1 MTAETRILGEHPFA
15 ADAHGKLKSRIG
27 TVFPQSR
34 TLITLPGIHA
44 TQRQAWLDFL
54 KEERRAHGLAP
65 LTREEERLE
74 WTQAVDLIFEADTIL
89 IRPDP
94 ENMPLAFCADDFLQ
108 EIVSKQRIKFLGV
121 LNKKVREAIKMR
133 GEWWRIAPLP
143 KSPAEMEAMIRTS
156 RAGMGGKEIY
166 YYSRTTGIRYLTCQQ
181 FAELEQLD
189 DSGLREHL
197 AEIQEYSRRLNA
209 HGHPEVALFAPGG
222 QISPADFAPH
232 DFFRMDS
239 CRLRDTFHAIG
250 EKFCRSVAVELRR
263 DDPANVV
270 WRNSLVAALIG
281 QEEEV
286 VSEETLLGLS
296 PEFFM
301 QIEWLPGGRI
311 EEGELIFDSILG
323 EADDAPD
330 KNRKRLHDEKP
341 QKFIFNFVREYGDL
355 EYVNIGRVVGSLSH
369 RPTLVGRRGVYVAA
383 MKLCDSSQEIVS
395 IIRMQKRGVRE
406 HLEEGLPL
414 LDAMLQ
420 SAEYTEIV
428 LDRRLAC
435 RQLGMNVP
443 PRIVAKTI
451 HECWTDPNG
460 EDFTIWSPYFERD
473 YIRGVAT
480 DKLPSCYFEKEGF
493 ALPCARLLGRA
504 AAQNIIVGRCDLHG
518 RAIFDDGDEVLVLD
532 ADGLPADLVVADH
545 TGAFNDYLGD
555 LERHAAEYAGPVNRR
570 AVYLSKPNEFAEQYL
585 SAFVERFLGIQEEY
599 RRRRKAFDTLFK
611 YHARNGSDCFAS
623 RWEKVLQRLDRAEPQ
638 ALAELIRRNLTIL
651 TS

>member
-1 MTAETRILGEHPFA
+1 
-15 ADAHGKLKSRIG
+15 
-27 TVFPQSR
+27 
-34 TLITLPGIHA
+34 
-44 TQRQAWLDFL
+44 
-54 KEERRAHGLAP
+54 
-65 LTREEERLE
+65 
-74 WTQAVDLIFEADTIL
+74 
-89 IRPDP
+89 
-94 ENMPLAFCADDFLQ
+94 
-108 EIVSKQRIKFLGV
+108 
-121 LNKKVREAIKMR
+121 
-133 GEWWRIAPLP
+133 
-143 KSPAEMEAMIRTS
+143 MEAMIRTS
-156 RAGMGGKEIY
+156 RAGMSGKEIY

-181 FAELEQLD
+181 FAELEHLD

-209 HGHPEVALFAPGG
+209 HGHPEVALFALGG
-222 QISPADFAPH
+222 QISPADFAPY
-232 DFFRMDS
+232 DFFGMDS
-239 CRLRDTFHAIG
+239 CRLRGTFHALG
-250 EKFCRSVAVELRR
+250 EKFCRSVAVELRG

-311 EEGELIFDSILG
+311 EEGELIFDSILE
-323 EADDAPD
+323 EADDAPGKD
-330 KNRKRLHDEKP
+330 RKPLYDEKP

-383 MKLCDSSQEIVS
+383 MKLRDSSQEIVS

-443 PRIVAKTI
+443 QRIVAKTI
-451 HECWTDPNG
+451 HERWTAPNG

-480 DKLPSCYFEKEGF
+480 DKLPSCHFEKESF

-504 AAQNIIVGRCDLHG
+504 AAQNMIVGRCDIHG

-570 AVYLSKPNEFAEQYL
+570 AAYLSKPNEFAEQYL
-585 SAFVERFLGIQEEY
+585 SAFVERFRGIQEEY

-611 YHARNGSDCFAS
+611 YHARNGPDCFAR
-623 RWEKVLQRLDRAEPQ
+623 RWEKVLRRLDRAEPP